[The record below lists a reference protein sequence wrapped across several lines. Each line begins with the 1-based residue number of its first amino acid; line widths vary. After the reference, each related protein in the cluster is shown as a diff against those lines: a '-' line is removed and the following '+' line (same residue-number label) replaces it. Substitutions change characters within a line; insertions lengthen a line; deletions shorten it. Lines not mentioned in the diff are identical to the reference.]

1 MPGRMAGA
9 LQNAFRRMWECVV
22 SGQPD
27 AEGVYMKNSRSYLDL
42 GEIFDDIF
50 DAAQDFREEFQ
61 RSFRRDPFVKY
72 CFDENTDYYP
82 NYSYPPM
89 NIYMSADRSLTF
101 EFALA
106 GFEEKNISLAFQGDY
121 MVFSAKI
128 GAADAPD
135 GGFGGAAGFGF
146 DGIPGK
152 SGVTGREP
160 ESGVE
165 AGQEDVHYL
174 KRRLK
179 LKDIE
184 KQKYYVPLDKYAQ
197 ENVKAVFKNGILRVI
212 VPPKDE
218 PDQSDGIRIE
228 IVKEGN

>member
-1 MPGRMAGA
+1 
-9 LQNAFRRMWECVV
+9 
-22 SGQPD
+22 
-27 AEGVYMKNSRSYLDL
+27 MKNSRNYPDL

-50 DAAQDFREEFQ
+50 DAAQGFREEFQ
-61 RSFRRDPFVKY
+61 RSFRRDPFVKH

-89 NIYMSADRSLTF
+89 NIYMSADRSMTF

-128 GAADAPD
+128 GAAGSVDDPD
-135 GGFGGAAGFGF
+135 VSGYDGADGAFG
-146 DGIPGK
+146 PGH
-152 SGVTGREP
+152 ED
-160 ESGVE
+160 ESGPPDPCGYDGE
-165 AGQEDVHYL
+165 AGQEGLRYF

-197 ENVKAVFKNGILRVI
+197 EKVKAVFKNGILRVT

-218 PDQSDGIRIE
+218 PDQSDGIKIE

>member
-1 MPGRMAGA
+1 
-9 LQNAFRRMWECVV
+9 
-22 SGQPD
+22 
-27 AEGVYMKNSRSYLDL
+27 MKNSRTNLDL

-50 DAAQDFREEFQ
+50 DAAQGFREEFR
-61 RSFRRDPFVKY
+61 RSFGNEPFAKY

-89 NIYMSADRSLTF
+89 NIYMGADRSLTF

-106 GFEEKNISLAFQGDY
+106 GFEEKNIDLVFQGDY

-128 GAADAPD
+128 GGTAGEADSLTGGAHGQD
-135 GGFGGAAGFGF
+135 GGAGGALRGSGVPGFGA
-146 DGIPGK
+146 PGF
-152 SGVTGREP
+152 GNG
-160 ESGVE
+160 GADYGE
-165 AGQEDVHYL
+165 AGQEDRRYF

-179 LKDIE
+179 FKDIE
-184 KQKYYVPLDKYAQ
+184 RQKYYVPLDKYAQ
-197 ENVKAVFKNGILRVI
+197 EKVKAVFKDGILRVT

-228 IVKEGN
+228 IVKEGH

>member
-1 MPGRMAGA
+1 
-9 LQNAFRRMWECVV
+9 
-22 SGQPD
+22 
-27 AEGVYMKNSRSYLDL
+27 MKNPRSYLDL

-89 NIYMSADRSLTF
+89 NIYMSADRSMTF

-106 GFEEKNISLAFQGDY
+106 GFEEKNISLSFQGDY

-128 GAADAPD
+128 GAAGASTGAPAN
-135 GGFGGAAGFGF
+135 GSSETSGAAGGRFGGMF
-146 DGIPGK
+146 GAAPDE
-152 SGVTGREP
+152 SGFSGWEP
-160 ESGVE
+160 ESRGE
-165 AGQEDVHYL
+165 AGQDLHYF

-197 ENVKAVFKNGILRVI
+197 ENVKAVFKNGILRVTI
-212 VPPKDE
+212 PPKDE